1 MRWRRARYGRR
12 SITQADDVSKFGADV
27 PMKRPAQPEEIAPA
41 FVFLASPHCSSYIT
55 GEILPVIGGY
65 GL

>member
-1 MRWRRARYGRR
+1 MPSRARWPAISCRAA
-12 SITQADDVSKFGADV
+12 SGADV

-41 FVFLASPHCSSYIT
+41 FVFLASPQCSSYIT

-65 GL
+65 GD